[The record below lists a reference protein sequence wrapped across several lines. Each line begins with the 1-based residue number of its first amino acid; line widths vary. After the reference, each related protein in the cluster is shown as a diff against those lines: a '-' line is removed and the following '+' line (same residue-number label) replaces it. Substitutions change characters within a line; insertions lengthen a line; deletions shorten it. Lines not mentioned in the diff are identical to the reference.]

1 MKSGFIPEQ
10 KSPDELIAGTDRGG
24 ELPPEDEP
32 EDGSVEEEARAG
44 AEAAPA

>member
-1 MKSGFIPEQ
+1 VPKDKQG
-10 KSPDELIAGTDRGG
+10 DELIAGTDRGG

-32 EDGSVEEEARAG
+32 ADGATEEEARAG